1 MNPTKLHCKRHTR
14 PIIAA
19 VSAAMLAIALLTGST
34 HVSAQTAGD
43 TVGVYYIGPEDAIAQ
58 AVDLA
63 WPYLVRVDQP
73 DLAQVIV
80 INNVPLR
87 ETLQAFSGEIQQQ
100 RIGLVLFCGPLFPQ
114 DVDDLRLLLGFSTF
128 GMDQAAAAA
137 PVAPSGGD
145 DPLEHAVTWSSAPAI
160 RARTSITNP
169 NLLQPVV
176 SAPAG
181 ASAVIQRVRGRD
193 QTQALI
199 VGGWTTHPSNAE
211 WPHWA
216 YYNYLIYRLVV
227 DAAGTSRPLSFVDYP
242 SSPTPQKSDRWAITA
257 VGLCIFL
264 GALAVTYGA
273 RRRLFLNP
281 DTTGPRQRLAGLA
294 DRSAVPQAWQ
304 QAGFHRPLAGFLAYL
319 PLSLLLFVPTLAY
332 ELFFLPGILI
342 SDAQS
347 YDLWTTVSRWTLA
360 FWILLDA
367 GTGTAAVRHFAVTHS
382 RQPERAPRYIQF
394 HIWWRFLSGA
404 AQLALVGILTAFA
417 LPAVGLAHFTYYL
430 LARAILQFPGFL
442 SAFNIAFRA
451 RQRFDY
457 EQILN
462 LFTQL
467 ITPLLQVGLIL
478 ALASWSETS
487 YEFGPGAAG
496 GIDGGVTAVIGL
508 AAGILLGRGLTFL
521 LGARLHRRDGQALST
536 LFLPTFDRQISAEVL
551 AFGIPWS
558 LAAAMP
564 AIGAVVQLLFLSGP
578 LAPLGISLR
587 AWSGLIWVTTA
598 FEILLTGLY
607 RDLMPALCEAIPMGY
622 KTLLRHYVSQ
632 GIRYGAWFSFFLFAA
647 LSALVDGALHLV
659 PWASPEAVTA
669 WLIPMAAWGALRW
682 AAWLPDRMLEAAGR
696 PALIA
701 LLALIEQS
709 VRLGGALVLIRL
721 WGIAGLPAAYVIAL
735 IVRIVLGRIL
745 SGRYL
750 VHSRIYVWQ
759 TLLAPAVSA
768 LAIYELLQLIGRVW
782 VPPTWQQSAVLSL
795 GLILPALLLY
805 AFLTALS
812 GGWDDG
818 SLSELRSAVAISG
831 IGRPFAWLLWC
842 VIRLGARISPLHGRF
857 PSLLHDLAHE
867 EAQAL
872 TFAQR
877 PPPPSPP

>member
-1 MNPTKLHCKRHTR
+1 MNPAKPQRLRR
-14 PIIAA
+14 AQAIIAA
-19 VSAAMLAIALLTGST
+19 VSAAMLVIALLTGSSQ
-34 HVSAQTAGD
+34 VSAQTAGD

-80 INNVPLR
+80 INNAPLR
-87 ETLQAFSGEIQQQ
+87 ETLQAFSGEIQQEQ
-100 RIGLVLFCGPLFPQ
+100 MGLVLFCGPLFPQ
-114 DVDDLRLLLGFSTF
+114 DINDLRLLLGFSTF
-128 GMDQAAAAA
+128 GLDQTATAV
-137 PVAPSGGD
+137 PVAQAGGD
-145 DPLEHAVTWSSAPAI
+145 DPLEQAMTWSSAPEI
-160 RARTSITNP
+160 RARTLITNP

-176 SAPAG
+176 TASGAGGGAG
-181 ASAVIQRVRGRD
+181 ASGVIQRVRGRD

-211 WPHWA
+211 WPDWA
-216 YYNYLIYRLVV
+216 YFNYLIYRLVV
-227 DAAGTSRPLSFVDYP
+227 DAAGTNRPLSFVDYP
-242 SSPTPQKSDRWAITA
+242 NSPTPQRSDRWAIA
-257 VGLCIFL
+257 GAGLGILL
-264 GALAVTYGA
+264 GAAAIYYGA

-281 DTTGPRQRLAGLA
+281 NTTESRQRFTRLA
-294 DRSAVPQAWQ
+294 DRSAAPQAWQ
-304 QAGFHRPLAGFLAYL
+304 RAGFHRPLAGFLAYL

-332 ELFFLPGILI
+332 ELFFLPGIVI
-342 SDAQS
+342 SDAQG
-347 YDLWTTVSRWTLA
+347 YDLWTTVIRWTLA

-367 GTGTAAVRHFAVTHS
+367 GTGTAAVRHFAVTHIH
-382 RQPERAPRYIQF
+382 QPERAPRYIQF
-394 HIWWRFLSGA
+394 YIWWQFLSGA
-404 AQLALVGILTAFA
+404 AQLAVVGILTAFA

-430 LARAILQFPGFL
+430 LARSILQFPGFL

-462 LFTQL
+462 LFNQL

-478 ALASWSETS
+478 ALAPWGKTS
-487 YEFGPGAAG
+487 NEFGPGVAG
-496 GIDGGVTAVIGL
+496 AIGL
-508 AAGILLGRGLTFL
+508 ATGILLGEGLTFL
-521 LGARLHRRDGQALST
+521 LGATLHRLDGQALRT
-536 LFLPTFDRQISAEVL
+536 LFLPTFDSQVSAEVL

-558 LAAAMP
+558 LGAAMP

-578 LAPLGISLR
+578 LAPLGMGLR

-607 RDLMPALCEAIPMGY
+607 QDLMPALCEAIPMGY

-647 LSALVDGALHLV
+647 ISALVDGALHLV

-696 PALIA
+696 PVLVA

-709 VRLGGALVLIRL
+709 VRLGSALVLIRL

-750 VHSRIYVWQ
+750 VQSRIYVWQ
-759 TLLAPAVSA
+759 TLLAPSVSA
-768 LAIYELLQLIGRVW
+768 LAIYELLQFIGLVW
-782 VPPTWQQSAVLSL
+782 VPPTWQESAVLSL

-805 AFLTALS
+805 AFLTALL

-818 SLSELRSAVAISG
+818 GLNELHRAVAISG
-831 IGRPFAWLLWC
+831 IGRPFAWLLWW
-842 VIRLGARISPLHGRF
+842 VIRLGGRISPLHGRF
-857 PSLLHDLAHE
+857 PSLLYDLAHE

-877 PPPPSPP
+877 TPP